1 MSVIMWKVAIWVLQF
16 PAEPYALHAVCIFGR
31 ILLAVQR
38 SRCRA
43 IVECEASVLLPAG
56 TAEIQVKQSLLL
68 SSHSLLVQALLLPE
82 LDATNADGD
91 NSC

>member
-1 MSVIMWKVAIWVLQF
+1 MWTMSAIIWKVAIWVLQF

-43 IVECEASVLLPAG
+43 IVECEASSVPLPAG
-56 TAEIQVKQSLLL
+56 TTEIQVQKSILL
-68 SSHSLLVQALLLPE
+68 SLE
-82 LDATNADGD
+82 
-91 NSC
+91 